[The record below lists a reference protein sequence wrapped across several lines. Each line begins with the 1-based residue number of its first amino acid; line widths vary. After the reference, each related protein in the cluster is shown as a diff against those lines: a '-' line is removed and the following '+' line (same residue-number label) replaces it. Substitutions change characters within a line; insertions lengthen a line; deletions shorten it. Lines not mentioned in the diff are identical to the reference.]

1 MPLSFNTSPLVNLPK
16 AQYNRRKFVLR
27 YDSTAHQQ
35 EPEWLTETGKGTLSN
50 RIFY

>member
-16 AQYNRRKFVLR
+16 AEYNRRKLVLR
-27 YDSTAHQQ
+27 YDSTAHRQ